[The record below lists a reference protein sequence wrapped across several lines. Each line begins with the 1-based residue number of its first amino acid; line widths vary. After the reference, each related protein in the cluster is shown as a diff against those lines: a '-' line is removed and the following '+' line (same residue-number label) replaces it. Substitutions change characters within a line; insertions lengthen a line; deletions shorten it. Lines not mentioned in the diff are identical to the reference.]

1 MVMENDVKQGKVNP
15 LVRPKSPQEN
25 ALYRASLACKIGRD
39 AIEGKNV
46 PDGVSRMEF
55 AMFNLFHAIEDIAL
69 AMKSNE
75 NGDSCGK

>member
-1 MVMENDVKQGKVNP
+1 MENGVKPGKVNP
-15 LVRPKSPQEN
+15 QVRPKSPQEI

-46 PDGVSRMEF
+46 PDGFSRMDF

-69 AMKSNE
+69 AMKSN
-75 NGDSCGK
+75 NG